1 MKPVRSLLVLALFG
15 ALTVGTIVGQEKGKA
30 KGQLPQGWS
39 KLGLS
44 DEQKQKVYDIH
55 AKYKAKIDE
64 YEAKIKEAK
73 DQQRKDE
80 LAVLTDAQKK
90 KLKDMLAEK
99 VGEKPGQ

>member
-1 MKPVRSLLVLALFG
+1 MKLFRSLVVLALFG
-15 ALTVGTIVGQEKGKA
+15 VITAGTIVGQEKGKA
-30 KGQLPQGWS
+30 KGQLPSGWS

-44 DEQKQKVYDIH
+44 DEQKQKVYEIQ
-55 AKYKAKIDE
+55 AKYKAKIEDLE
-64 YEAKIKEAK
+64 KQIKEAK
-73 DQQRKDE
+73 DHQRKDE